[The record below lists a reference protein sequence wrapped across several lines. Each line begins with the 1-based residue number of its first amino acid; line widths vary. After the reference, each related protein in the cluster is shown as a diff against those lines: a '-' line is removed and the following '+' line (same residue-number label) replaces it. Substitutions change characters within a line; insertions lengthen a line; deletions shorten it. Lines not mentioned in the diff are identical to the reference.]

1 MAKRAGGAKARS
13 GAGKN
18 SLAQL
23 GLFDIPDLD
32 NMEGDDD
39 SGGDGDDEDL
49 EAELSALLSGKSQAK
64 PKKPAPKPAM
74 DLGSIQMMAAAI
86 MKDDTG
92 TDEEDDANLSDDPD
106 LVAELQD
113 LAPQQEDRA
122 PPRPAPRP
130 TPGAVPVLPP
140 RPVTQPAPAP
150 KPSGELS
157 QVEMLQERLQNYLAA
172 EAAAKSAGDTSKV
185 RRFGRAIK
193 TLESLVKKARAG
205 GAISEEDIPPPVAI
219 PKAASA
225 SAPPSA
231 PSQEPLPSVPIPS
244 AAPPPD
250 PPRIAPSAPDAA
262 PVAPPRP
269 QHRPAP
275 PAPPRSGSLS
285 GEPTAAAAPAPGST
299 EHTLTTRRDQY
310 KHAALSA
317 KKRGD
322 QQTAIK
328 YIRTAKQFDTVLAA
342 IAQGQPVD
350 LTKMP
355 PPPPEFAVTAS
366 TAGPPSVPIAV
377 AVPVAGADEPSFP
390 AYLDENVQDDDPS
403 LFNAPPPPTSVLEAL
418 QQRLEKYQSTITE
431 AKGKGDDRKVRRL
444 GRIVKQY
451 EDAIKLHKAGKP
463 VDFEELPAPPGFGPI
478 PVPQEAAAPAPKPE
492 PPKPAPKPASRPAP
506 ARPAQAAASPATKP
520 GPSAPQK
527 KPLRRGLSTT
537 IDKQMEFLL
546 ERQKLFRE
554 AALEAKRRGDREQ
567 AKEYLRMMKGL
578 DPMIQATEAGLPI
591 NATSIP
597 IPPQLQEDFVVVEA
611 SECEGKEQEGT
622 DDEAYRTLERE
633 LVDQHQMCVQNKD
646 HFFKLGDVS
655 SGTKFEKLAQEAH
668 RDLLVVRN
676 LWQRNDPMPR
686 FHYETRVFTIV
697 RCNHDLTDNELEVSV
712 VRAINLPGRSFGTNG
727 SIACSCRCGRKPD
740 ELDSY
745 VRVEFPFPND
755 APQSV
760 RTRTVKDTINPE
772 FQETFK
778 FEINRKSRSFARITK
793 RHPIKLEVWAKR
805 GFLRSDAILGTVAV
819 KFEDLETKC
828 DLHDSYDVFD
838 SKRPSGGKLEV
849 KVRVREPFVSKQV
862 EEIKQRWLII
872 GS

>member
-1 MAKRAGGAKARS
+1 SSGRS
-13 GAGKN
+13 
-18 SLAQL
+18 LQL

-32 NMEGDDD
+32 NMEGDDNDD

-49 EAELSALLSGKSQAK
+49 EAELSALLTGKSQAK

-130 TPGAVPVLPP
+130 PPGAVPVLPP

-193 TLESLVKKARAG
+193 TLESLAKKARAG
-205 GAISEEDIPPPVAI
+205 SAVSEEDIPPPVAI

-225 SAPPSA
+225 SAPPPAPSREFTLVVSFPRDKRLKGALKLCHAPISA
-231 PSQEPLPSVPIPS
+231 PW
-244 AAPPPD
+244 
-250 PPRIAPSAPDAA
+250 R
-262 PVAPPRP
+262 R
-269 QHRPAP
+269 
-275 PAPPRSGSLS
+275 
-285 GEPTAAAAPAPGST
+285 TPGGA
-299 EHTLTTRRDQY
+299 TRREGN
-310 KHAALSA
+310 
-317 KKRGD
+317 RGGHV
-322 QQTAIK
+322 TAGK
-328 YIRTAKQFDTVLAA
+328 LLQ
-342 IAQGQPVD
+342 
-350 LTKMP
+350 
-355 PPPPEFAVTAS
+355 VTAS
-366 TAGPPSVPIAV
+366 QRADFSKARIFEKLVRREAV
-377 AVPVAGADEPSFP
+377 TRAVFALQTDDVGSPHGTVYAFALKDREICTNGSPAEAQLRYARSEEQLVGAWDVNGTPVSWFFSDIPFTNVYSLTLP
-390 AYLDENVQDDDPS
+390 VQDDDPS

-418 QQRLEKYQSTITE
+418 QQRLEKYQSTIAE
-431 AKGKGDDRKVRRL
+431 AKEKGDDRKVRRL

-546 ERQKLFRE
+546 ERQRLFRE
-554 AALEAKRRGDREQ
+554 AALDAKRRGDREQ

-633 LVDQHQMCVQNKD
+633 LVDQHLMCVQNKD

-655 SGTKFEKLAQEAH
+655 SGTK
-668 RDLLVVRN
+668 
-676 LWQRNDPMPR
+676 
-686 FHYETRVFTIV
+686 
-697 RCNHDLTDNELEVSV
+697 
-712 VRAINLPGRSFGTNG
+712 
-727 SIACSCRCGRKPD
+727 
-740 ELDSY
+740 
-745 VRVEFPFPND
+745 
-755 APQSV
+755 
-760 RTRTVKDTINPE
+760 
-772 FQETFK
+772 
-778 FEINRKSRSFARITK
+778 
-793 RHPIKLEVWAKR
+793 
-805 GFLRSDAILGTVAV
+805 
-819 KFEDLETKC
+819 
-828 DLHDSYDVFD
+828 
-838 SKRPSGGKLEV
+838 
-849 KVRVREPFVSKQV
+849 
-862 EEIKQRWLII
+862 
-872 GS
+872 

>member
-1 MAKRAGGAKARS
+1 
-13 GAGKN
+13 
-18 SLAQL
+18 
-23 GLFDIPDLD
+23 
-32 NMEGDDD
+32 
-39 SGGDGDDEDL
+39 
-49 EAELSALLSGKSQAK
+49 
-64 PKKPAPKPAM
+64 
-74 DLGSIQMMAAAI
+74 
-86 MKDDTG
+86 
-92 TDEEDDANLSDDPD
+92 
-106 LVAELQD
+106 
-113 LAPQQEDRA
+113 
-122 PPRPAPRP
+122 
-130 TPGAVPVLPP
+130 
-140 RPVTQPAPAP
+140 
-150 KPSGELS
+150 
-157 QVEMLQERLQNYLAA
+157 
-172 EAAAKSAGDTSKV
+172 
-185 RRFGRAIK
+185 
-193 TLESLVKKARAG
+193 
-205 GAISEEDIPPPVAI
+205 
-219 PKAASA
+219 
-225 SAPPSA
+225 
-231 PSQEPLPSVPIPS
+231 
-244 AAPPPD
+244 
-250 PPRIAPSAPDAA
+250 
-262 PVAPPRP
+262 
-269 QHRPAP
+269 
-275 PAPPRSGSLS
+275 
-285 GEPTAAAAPAPGST
+285 
-299 EHTLTTRRDQY
+299 
-310 KHAALSA
+310 
-317 KKRGD
+317 
-322 QQTAIK
+322 
-328 YIRTAKQFDTVLAA
+328 
-342 IAQGQPVD
+342 
-350 LTKMP
+350 MP

-366 TAGPPSVPIAV
+366 TAGPPSVPFAV

-431 AKGKGDDRKVRRL
+431 AKEKGDDRKVRRL

-546 ERQKLFRE
+546 ERQRLFRE

-727 SIACSCRCGRKPD
+727 SIACGCRCGRKPD

-805 GFLRSDAILGTVAV
+805 GFLRSDAMLGTV
-819 KFEDLETKC
+819 
-828 DLHDSYDVFD
+828 
-838 SKRPSGGKLEV
+838 
-849 KVRVREPFVSKQV
+849 
-862 EEIKQRWLII
+862 

>member
-1 MAKRAGGAKARS
+1 
-13 GAGKN
+13 
-18 SLAQL
+18 
-23 GLFDIPDLD
+23 
-32 NMEGDDD
+32 MEGDDDDD

-49 EAELSALLSGKSQAK
+49 EAELSALLTGKSQAK

-130 TPGAVPVLPP
+130 PPGAVPVLPP
-140 RPVTQPAPAP
+140 RPATQPAPAP

-157 QVEMLQERLQNYLAA
+157 QVEMLQERLQNYQAA

-225 SAPPSA
+225 SAPPPA
-231 PSQEPLPSVPIPS
+231 PSQEPPSAVPVPS
-244 AAPPPD
+244 AAPPPE
-250 PPRIAPSAPDAA
+250 PPRSAPSAPDAA

-285 GEPTAAAAPAPGST
+285 GEPTAAATPAPGST

-366 TAGPPSVPIAV
+366 TAGPPSVPVAV

-431 AKGKGDDRKVRRL
+431 AKEKGDDRKVRRL

-546 ERQKLFRE
+546 ERQRLFRE

-712 VRAINLPGRSFGTNG
+712 VRAINLPG
-727 SIACSCRCGRKPD
+727 KPD

-805 GFLRSDAILGTVAV
+805 GFLRSDAMLGTVAV

>member
-1 MAKRAGGAKARS
+1 V
-13 GAGKN
+13 
-18 SLAQL
+18 QL

-32 NMEGDDD
+32 NMGGDDDD
-39 SGGDGDDEDL
+39 SGGEVDNDDL
-49 EAELSALLSGKSQAK
+49 EAELSALLTGKSQAK

-92 TDEEDDANLSDDPD
+92 TDEEEDANLSDDPD
-106 LVAELQD
+106 LMAELQD
-113 LAPQQEDRA
+113 LTPQQENQA

-130 TPGAVPVLPP
+130 PAGAVPVLPP
-140 RPVTQPAPAP
+140 RPQTQPATAP

-157 QVEMLQERLQNYLAA
+157 QVDMLQERLQNYIAA
-172 EAAAKSAGDTSKV
+172 EAAAKSMGDGSKA
-185 RRFGRAIK
+185 RRYGRAVK

-205 GAISEEDIPPPVAI
+205 AAISEEDIPPPVAI

-225 SAPPSA
+225 SAPP
-231 PSQEPLPSVPIPS
+231 LPSRECVPLINFSMRRKFKPS
-244 AAPPPD
+244 PAPVAPAPPAAPEEPP
-250 PPRIAPSAPDAA
+250 ASVPSAPAAA

-275 PAPPRSGSLS
+275 PVPPRSGSMS
-285 GEPTAAAAPAPGST
+285 GEPVAAAAPAPGST

-310 KHAALSA
+310 KQAALGA
-317 KKRGD
+317 KRRGD

-328 YIRTAKQFDTVLAA
+328 YIRTAKQFDAVLAA

-355 PPPPEFAVTAS
+355 PPPPEFAITAS
-366 TAGPPSVPIAV
+366 TAEPPSVPVAV
-377 AVPVAGADEPSFP
+377 AVPVAGADEQSFP

-403 LFNAPPPPTSVLEAL
+403 LFNAPPPPTSVIEAL
-418 QQRLEKYQSTITE
+418 QQRLEKYQSTVTE
-431 AKGKGDDRKVRRL
+431 AKEKGDDRKVRRL

-451 EDAIKLHKAGKP
+451 EDAINLHKAGKP
-463 VDFEELPAPPGFGPI
+463 VDFEELPVPPGFGPI
-478 PVPQEAAAPAPKPE
+478 PVPQETAAPAPKPE
-492 PPKPAPKPASRPAP
+492 PPNPAPKPASRPAP
-506 ARPAQAAASPATKP
+506 ARPAQAAAAPATKP
-520 GPSAPQK
+520 GSSSAPQK

-537 IDKQMEFLL
+537 IDKQMEFLV
-546 ERQKLFRE
+546 ERQRLFRE

-591 NATSIP
+591 NASSIP

-622 DDEAYRTLERE
+622 DDEAFRTLERE

-676 LWQRNDPMPR
+676 LWQRKDPMPR

-712 VRAINLPGRSFGTNG
+712 VRAINLPG
-727 SIACSCRCGRKPD
+727 KPD

-793 RHPIKLEVWAKR
+793 RHPIKLEVWSKR
-805 GFLRSDAILGTVAV
+805 GFLRSDACLGTVAV

>member
-1 MAKRAGGAKARS
+1 SSGRS
-13 GAGKN
+13 
-18 SLAQL
+18 LQL

-32 NMEGDDD
+32 NMEGDDNDD

-49 EAELSALLSGKSQAK
+49 EAELSALLTGKSQAK

-130 TPGAVPVLPP
+130 PPGAVPVLPP

-205 GAISEEDIPPPVAI
+205 GAVSEEDIPPPVAI

-225 SAPPSA
+225 SAPPPAPSRENTSFTPAPSLIMLRLGVQKPPGAYMGPSSSILFCSAATACSCLAFLAAFALSSDLARARAGDSFPRWVNAPLSRRLCSHRTRQQIEGLRRSQFPSKSAIVSSTSGTKVVLRRHRRSA
-231 PSQEPLPSVPIPS
+231 PLVSKSFWCTRATATATNKSPPLLVAAARAHPSGFGFRNRACSVPLAGEGEGEERDAPWTLPSMPLPCKC
-244 AAPPPD
+244 
-250 PPRIAPSAPDAA
+250 
-262 PVAPPRP
+262 P
-269 QHRPAP
+269 QKQK
-275 PAPPRSGSLS
+275 
-285 GEPTAAAAPAPGST
+285 T
-299 EHTLTTRRDQY
+299 
-310 KHAALSA
+310 
-317 KKRGD
+317 KKREKE
-322 QQTAIK
+322 T
-328 YIRTAKQFDTVLAA
+328 TEVTLA
-342 IAQGQPVD
+342 
-350 LTKMP
+350 
-355 PPPPEFAVTAS
+355 
-366 TAGPPSVPIAV
+366 
-377 AVPVAGADEPSFP
+377 
-390 AYLDENVQDDDPS
+390 YDDPS

-418 QQRLEKYQSTITE
+418 QQRLEKYQSTIAE
-431 AKGKGDDRKVRRL
+431 AKEKGDDRKVRRL

-478 PVPQEAAAPAPKPE
+478 PVPQEAAAPAPKPV

-546 ERQKLFRE
+546 ERQRLFRE
-554 AALEAKRRGDREQ
+554 AALDAKRRGDREQ

-633 LVDQHQMCVQNKD
+633 LVDQHLMCVQNKD

-655 SGTKFEKLAQEAH
+655 SGTK
-668 RDLLVVRN
+668 
-676 LWQRNDPMPR
+676 
-686 FHYETRVFTIV
+686 
-697 RCNHDLTDNELEVSV
+697 
-712 VRAINLPGRSFGTNG
+712 
-727 SIACSCRCGRKPD
+727 
-740 ELDSY
+740 
-745 VRVEFPFPND
+745 
-755 APQSV
+755 
-760 RTRTVKDTINPE
+760 
-772 FQETFK
+772 
-778 FEINRKSRSFARITK
+778 
-793 RHPIKLEVWAKR
+793 
-805 GFLRSDAILGTVAV
+805 
-819 KFEDLETKC
+819 
-828 DLHDSYDVFD
+828 
-838 SKRPSGGKLEV
+838 
-849 KVRVREPFVSKQV
+849 
-862 EEIKQRWLII
+862 
-872 GS
+872 